1 MLLIPAHF
9 FFLHLHSITLLRI
22 KDRLSRW
29 QMPGSLPTPTS
40 HSEGW
45 DHIGQ
50 NTQPRFLRSALEREK
65 QLFNSKPSANAEN
78 KMEQGE
84 ERPRA
89 IPHSWPLRPW
99 SGVSP

>member
-1 MLLIPAHF
+1 MLLIPAQFF
-9 FFLHLHSITLLRI
+9 FFLHLHSITLPRI

-50 NTQPRFLRSALEREK
+50 NAQPRFLYPAFEREK
-65 QLFNSKPSANAEN
+65 QWFNLKPSANAEN
-78 KMEQGE
+78 KNKGWG
-84 ERPRA
+84 RRD
-89 IPHSWPLRPW
+89 
-99 SGVSP
+99 